1 MFSQE
6 NQRYDATKAP
16 GNQIARPR
24 STVKIQKANGNMM
37 PTESALFTFDL
48 FQKEC
53 SKGVHRTFR
62 IIFNLFVVCSRKLS
76 GLRFGSFIFASMNL
90 DWLKT
95 GIGPLK
101 DLLTF
106 LNKESKTSDVLKRQV
121 IRELRDNLNVF
132 HNAYKNNNSPDV
144 MIDLLSN
151 EAIKDAIKNN
161 FRFKKIKAGT
171 IEPYHVYDDRNKK
184 YVGWDAEELID
195 KIDEKI
201 EELKIIKKLNGNSVE
216 KVKNNISLMM
226 SNLYYRM
233 KLLADFIKGPK

>member
-1 MFSQE
+1 M
-6 NQRYDATKAP
+6 
-16 GNQIARPR
+16 
-24 STVKIQKANGNMM
+24 
-37 PTESALFTFDL
+37 
-48 FQKEC
+48 
-53 SKGVHRTFR
+53 
-62 IIFNLFVVCSRKLS
+62 
-76 GLRFGSFIFASMNL
+76 
-90 DWLKT
+90 
-95 GIGPLK
+95 
-101 DLLTF
+101 
-106 LNKESKTSDVLKRQV
+106 LKRQV